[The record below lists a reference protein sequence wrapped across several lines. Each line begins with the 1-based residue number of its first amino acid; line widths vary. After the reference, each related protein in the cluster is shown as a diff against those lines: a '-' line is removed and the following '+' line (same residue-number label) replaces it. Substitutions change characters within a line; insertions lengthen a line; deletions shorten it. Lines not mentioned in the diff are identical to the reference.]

1 MIATAQDLTCDVRV
15 DCDGWAEIEPG
26 PIVELC
32 FHAVRK
38 TNATASRPVSVLFT
52 DDAAMA
58 EMNEVYRAKTGPTNV
73 LSFPAGDGVL
83 GDEAYLG
90 DIALA
95 LETARSEAAVRGV
108 SLRDHAAHLLVHGM
122 LHLIG
127 YDHEDEAAA
136 AAMEAEETR
145 ILQSIGASDPYAAG
159 LIEER

>member
-1 MIATAQDLTCDVRV
+1 MSAAAQDLTCDVRV
-15 DCDGWAEIEPG
+15 DCDGWTEIEPG
-26 PIVELC
+26 PLAELC

-38 TNATASRPVSVLFT
+38 TNAAAARPVSVLFT
-52 DDAAMA
+52 DDGAMAAM
-58 EMNEVYRAKTGPTNV
+58 NETYRGKTGPTNV
-73 LSFPAGDGVL
+73 LSFPAGDAVPGE
-83 GDEAYLG
+83 EAYLG

-95 LETARSEAAVRGV
+95 LETARNEAAARGV
-108 SLRDHAAHLLVHGM
+108 GLRDHAAHLLVHGM

-159 LIEER
+159 LTEER